1 MKSSM
6 RKRWLKSCVLSL
18 LTIGVVGVG
27 GISHAEVIDMTTPD
41 NANGVQI
48 ADPAAEVN
56 NIYSYSWNKANKTLT
71 GGVINVGSNKNGNYI
86 SLHLRLKESD
96 FESLEPSDIK
106 EATQA
111 LAGKVINKLPKDRY
125 HVTAYVEI
133 VGSDGTVLRKYDI
146 NTDHV
151 NFDYDSQSYPSDTIG
166 KLSDLTSALYRTT
179 LEADAQRTEYDLGAD
194 GKLFLAYGD
203 GYIIQPDH
211 SKKRKDHIYT
221 GIRGGEKDLILS
233 HKREAST
240 SNNEL
245 KIISDTT
252 NSGDRRAEA
261 YGIYHDGKGKIT
273 IESSKTDILV
283 KGNVSKGI
291 VVGNEFA
298 NEKSH
303 LFLGGRDGTYSITVE
318 SDEDE
323 EAVGIEAK
331 LQGVI
336 QFRDPGVKANIDV
349 KKGLGLYAHDR
360 GQILWADNA
369 GAANLKTNGF
379 GTAVLAETGGIIKAR
394 LGDVEG
400 DIRTDEDEKSLVTAN
415 VMGSFTGNAVGH
427 VNLTVNGNWSGNFN
441 STKDLIIGSN
451 GVWGGSSANESIN
464 SLKMDSGALWNIP
477 DLVKIPSIGTLTGSK
492 SSVKRSYINMG
503 KADLHID
510 KLSGQFTFSY
520 QHDKNA
526 PDTIL
531 GGEVHIKKAEPLIT
545 SQEGIGT
552 GSDTKTEYSSVNST
566 VTISTSAEGI
576 DISNH
581 GLVESVLER
590 LANKVYYLG
599 VLSGENQLKGTV
611 EIEEGLTSASVAKSL
626 SDVDWDKSTG
636 QGHKAKLIQYPY
648 SALIFG
654 NPKYDKEYEKN
665 IKKENGKLIYR
676 FDNDTTIINK
686 MTKDPRSFGWGGLY
700 IGTINNFGDDKYA
713 GGFGAESSQ
722 SKGGPSY
729 TIDMTGH
736 DLHIQTDI
744 SPEEGTTGSQPM
756 WTSAGIAAYREGTIT
771 FDNPGAININTN
783 INYYYGSGIRVSTA
797 QPTDHGSHVIINNDN
812 KPEHA
817 VKIRGGISSAGY
829 EMNYRALEVFTQ
841 PKSAGNSIIIKGL
854 VDIETEGGAATMFAR
869 ENGSYISVGGGRL
882 IAKNYDSMWTN
893 SEKAR
898 IDVNMITDADG
909 NVTDAGNNPVEIEGH
924 ATTMTTWYGT
934 GGIIN
939 IGLTTGDSKFTGEFA
954 GAGTQNMWLRN
965 GAVWNNTG
973 IVYNPWSGSNY
984 ISDISSHVTWL
995 HGGNDKSSA
1004 GNIIQNSASDLY
1016 IDNLDGCTKL
1026 FMEHDLNYVVPEFAK
1041 NPDGSDKVDKDGNKI
1056 KNEDAGQKKIF
1067 GKLGNVIIAKA
1078 HKREG
1083 KNSEISL
1090 ITDNKGLPMDSV
1102 KAEDKNRVSEV
1113 LNELA
1118 NKLYYEAYAKGEN
1131 NLTGKVEIAE
1141 GLTAQSAS
1149 MRVEDITY
1157 KKETGQGQYLYTPAV
1172 DPKLPKTITKH
1183 GQGKTIGYYVGD
1195 DKKET
1200 WNEDVVV
1207 DVSGSGVANG
1217 KENNNVTG
1225 IYLLDGGQVTVNGN
1239 LKLTLRNAV
1248 PATRGASLGAD
1259 VAHYY
1264 MSGIYAG
1271 YGGKTGDGSH
1281 GDSKFTVNG
1290 NVDMDVTGVALQAN
1304 KDGFIT
1310 VRGGKIKTHEIKTSE
1325 TYAMLAEEGS
1335 VFMNTGTNGNEPGM
1349 EDVEVYGNLG
1359 VINKNYGYDPNPGNH
1374 ASLVSIAL
1382 TTSKSKLTGGVLNEF
1397 AENGNNPHQSGIDIY
1412 LKNGGLWE
1420 NRWIGTER
1428 AAAVQKRENKDSYLY
1443 TGSKVR
1449 KLIGGASEAE
1459 RGIIHQKEN
1468 KPITVENYNG
1478 YEMVYY
1484 DHSSDGNIIGGDF
1497 VVKHAGEGSHI
1508 TLRTD
1513 NKGLNT
1519 SSTKAADKNL
1529 VSATL
1534 NKLANKLYYEAY
1546 TKGEKNLTGKVE
1558 IAEGL
1563 TAQSA
1568 SQRIEDITYKDAN
1581 GQGQYLYTPAT
1592 EDDPNPN
1599 PNPNPDPNP
1608 NPNPNPDPNPNP
1620 NPNPDPNPNPNPN
1633 PDPKPPIIYGSKETQ
1648 MMKGAKT
1655 AMTSAVLLWRGNN
1668 NDLQRRMG
1676 DIRLAKEEN
1685 GIWARYLGGKNELDK
1700 KNASFKQTYNIAQVG
1715 YDKKKGN
1722 WTIGAALDYGT
1733 GKDTYA
1739 NGTGKEKLASLALY
1753 GAMQKEDGQYLDII
1767 LRGSRIKND
1776 YTVYNEMN
1784 HRLDGKYRT
1793 GGLSVSVEYGKR
1805 IAREN
1810 GFYIDPSIELTA
1822 GHLGGKDYDAV
1833 SDYAGGKKMH
1843 IHQDGINSVIGRIG
1857 LGIGKETERSNLFA
1871 KIALAHEFGG
1881 KVKSIF
1887 SAENEPTSGT
1897 EVDLKD
1903 SWVDVEVGGSWL
1915 VNRNTYLYGTYT
1927 RNFGADVSSKWRIDA
1942 GIRFSF

>member
-1 MKSSM
+1 M
-6 RKRWLKSCVLSL
+6 
-18 LTIGVVGVG
+18 
-27 GISHAEVIDMTTPD
+27 
-41 NANGVQI
+41 
-48 ADPAAEVN
+48 
-56 NIYSYSWNKANKTLT
+56 
-71 GGVINVGSNKNGNYI
+71 
-86 SLHLRLKESD
+86 
-96 FESLEPSDIK
+96 
-106 EATQA
+106 
-111 LAGKVINKLPKDRY
+111 
-125 HVTAYVEI
+125 
-133 VGSDGTVLRKYDI
+133 
-146 NTDHV
+146 
-151 NFDYDSQSYPSDTIG
+151 
-166 KLSDLTSALYRTT
+166 
-179 LEADAQRTEYDLGAD
+179 
-194 GKLFLAYGD
+194 
-203 GYIIQPDH
+203 
-211 SKKRKDHIYT
+211 
-221 GIRGGEKDLILS
+221 
-233 HKREAST
+233 
-240 SNNEL
+240 
-245 KIISDTT
+245 
-252 NSGDRRAEA
+252 
-261 YGIYHDGKGKIT
+261 
-273 IESSKTDILV
+273 
-283 KGNVSKGI
+283 
-291 VVGNEFA
+291 
-298 NEKSH
+298 
-303 LFLGGRDGTYSITVE
+303 
-318 SDEDE
+318 
-323 EAVGIEAK
+323 
-331 LQGVI
+331 
-336 QFRDPGVKANIDV
+336 
-349 KKGLGLYAHDR
+349 YAHDG

-379 GTAVLAETGGIIKAR
+379 GTAVLAKTGGVIKAR

-464 SLKMDSGALWNIP
+464 NLKMDSGALWNIP

-654 NPKYDKEYEKN
+654 NPKYDKTYEKN

-1172 DPKLPKTITKH
+1172 DPKLPKTIIKH

-1271 YGGKTGDGSH
+1271 YGGKTGDGNH

-1335 VFMNTGTNGNEPGM
+1335 VFMNTGINGNEPGT

-1359 VINKNYGYDPNPGNH
+1359 VINKNYGWDPNPGNH

-1412 LKNGGLWE
+1412 LKNSGLWE

-1592 EDDPNPN
+1592 ED
-1599 PNPNPDPNP
+1599 
-1608 NPNPNPDPNPNP
+1608 DPNPNP

>member
-1 MKSSM
+1 M
-6 RKRWLKSCVLSL
+6 
-18 LTIGVVGVG
+18 
-27 GISHAEVIDMTTPD
+27 
-41 NANGVQI
+41 
-48 ADPAAEVN
+48 
-56 NIYSYSWNKANKTLT
+56 
-71 GGVINVGSNKNGNYI
+71 
-86 SLHLRLKESD
+86 
-96 FESLEPSDIK
+96 
-106 EATQA
+106 
-111 LAGKVINKLPKDRY
+111 
-125 HVTAYVEI
+125 
-133 VGSDGTVLRKYDI
+133 
-146 NTDHV
+146 
-151 NFDYDSQSYPSDTIG
+151 
-166 KLSDLTSALYRTT
+166 
-179 LEADAQRTEYDLGAD
+179 
-194 GKLFLAYGD
+194 
-203 GYIIQPDH
+203 
-211 SKKRKDHIYT
+211 
-221 GIRGGEKDLILS
+221 
-233 HKREAST
+233 
-240 SNNEL
+240 
-245 KIISDTT
+245 
-252 NSGDRRAEA
+252 
-261 YGIYHDGKGKIT
+261 
-273 IESSKTDILV
+273 
-283 KGNVSKGI
+283 
-291 VVGNEFA
+291 
-298 NEKSH
+298 
-303 LFLGGRDGTYSITVE
+303 
-318 SDEDE
+318 
-323 EAVGIEAK
+323 
-331 LQGVI
+331 
-336 QFRDPGVKANIDV
+336 
-349 KKGLGLYAHDR
+349 
-360 GQILWADNA
+360 
-369 GAANLKTNGF
+369 
-379 GTAVLAETGGIIKAR
+379 
-394 LGDVEG
+394 
-400 DIRTDEDEKSLVTAN
+400 
-415 VMGSFTGNAVGH
+415 
-427 VNLTVNGNWSGNFN
+427 
-441 STKDLIIGSN
+441 
-451 GVWGGSSANESIN
+451 
-464 SLKMDSGALWNIP
+464 
-477 DLVKIPSIGTLTGSK
+477 
-492 SSVKRSYINMG
+492 
-503 KADLHID
+503 
-510 KLSGQFTFSY
+510 
-520 QHDKNA
+520 
-526 PDTIL
+526 
-531 GGEVHIKKAEPLIT
+531 
-545 SQEGIGT
+545 
-552 GSDTKTEYSSVNST
+552 
-566 VTISTSAEGI
+566 
-576 DISNH
+576 
-581 GLVESVLER
+581 LER

-654 NPKYDKEYEKN
+654 NPKYDKTYEKN

-1149 MRVEDITY
+1149 MKAGNITY
-1157 KKETGQGQYLYTPAV
+1157 KKTDGQGQYLYAPAV

-1608 NPNPNPDPNPNP
+1608 NPNPNPDP
-1620 NPNPDPNPNPNPN
+1620 
-1633 PDPKPPIIYGSKETQ
+1633 KPPIIYGSKETQ

-1685 GIWARYLGGKNELDK
+1685 GIWARYLGGKNKIDK
-1700 KNASFKQTYNIAQVG
+1700 QNTYLKQTYDIAQVG

-1739 NGTGKEKLASLALY
+1739 NGTGKGKLASLALY
-1753 GAMQKEDGQYLDII
+1753 GTMQKEDGQYIDVI
-1767 LRGSRIKND
+1767 LKGSHIKND

-1784 HRLDGKYRT
+1784 HRLEGKYRT
-1793 GGLSVSVEYGKR
+1793 NGLSLSMEYGKR
-1805 IAREN
+1805 MKKEN

-1843 IHQDGINSVIGRIG
+1843 IHQDGVTSVIGRIG

-1871 KIALAHEFGG
+1871 KIGLAHEFGG

>member
-1 MKSSM
+1 M
-6 RKRWLKSCVLSL
+6 
-18 LTIGVVGVG
+18 
-27 GISHAEVIDMTTPD
+27 
-41 NANGVQI
+41 
-48 ADPAAEVN
+48 
-56 NIYSYSWNKANKTLT
+56 
-71 GGVINVGSNKNGNYI
+71 
-86 SLHLRLKESD
+86 
-96 FESLEPSDIK
+96 
-106 EATQA
+106 
-111 LAGKVINKLPKDRY
+111 
-125 HVTAYVEI
+125 
-133 VGSDGTVLRKYDI
+133 
-146 NTDHV
+146 
-151 NFDYDSQSYPSDTIG
+151 
-166 KLSDLTSALYRTT
+166 
-179 LEADAQRTEYDLGAD
+179 
-194 GKLFLAYGD
+194 
-203 GYIIQPDH
+203 
-211 SKKRKDHIYT
+211 
-221 GIRGGEKDLILS
+221 
-233 HKREAST
+233 
-240 SNNEL
+240 
-245 KIISDTT
+245 
-252 NSGDRRAEA
+252 
-261 YGIYHDGKGKIT
+261 
-273 IESSKTDILV
+273 
-283 KGNVSKGI
+283 
-291 VVGNEFA
+291 
-298 NEKSH
+298 
-303 LFLGGRDGTYSITVE
+303 
-318 SDEDE
+318 
-323 EAVGIEAK
+323 
-331 LQGVI
+331 
-336 QFRDPGVKANIDV
+336 
-349 KKGLGLYAHDR
+349 
-360 GQILWADNA
+360 
-369 GAANLKTNGF
+369 
-379 GTAVLAETGGIIKAR
+379 
-394 LGDVEG
+394 
-400 DIRTDEDEKSLVTAN
+400 
-415 VMGSFTGNAVGH
+415 
-427 VNLTVNGNWSGNFN
+427 
-441 STKDLIIGSN
+441 
-451 GVWGGSSANESIN
+451 
-464 SLKMDSGALWNIP
+464 
-477 DLVKIPSIGTLTGSK
+477 
-492 SSVKRSYINMG
+492 
-503 KADLHID
+503 
-510 KLSGQFTFSY
+510 
-520 QHDKNA
+520 
-526 PDTIL
+526 
-531 GGEVHIKKAEPLIT
+531 
-545 SQEGIGT
+545 
-552 GSDTKTEYSSVNST
+552 
-566 VTISTSAEGI
+566 
-576 DISNH
+576 
-581 GLVESVLER
+581 LER

-654 NPKYDKEYEKN
+654 NPKYDKTYEKN

-1149 MRVEDITY
+1149 MKAGNITY
-1157 KKETGQGQYLYTPAV
+1157 KKTDGQGQYLYAPAV

-1608 NPNPNPDPNPNP
+1608 NPNPNPDP
-1620 NPNPDPNPNPNPN
+1620 
-1633 PDPKPPIIYGSKETQ
+1633 KPPIIYGDKETQ
-1648 MMKGAKT
+1648 MMRGSKT
-1655 AMTSAVLLWRGNN
+1655 AMVSSILLWRTNN
-1668 NDLQRRMG
+1668 NDLERRMG
-1676 DIRLAKEEN
+1676 DIRLGKEEN

-1767 LRGSRIKND
+1767 LRGSRVKND

-1793 GGLSVSVEYGKR
+1793 NGLSVSVEYGKR
-1805 IAREN
+1805 MKKEN

-1903 SWVDVEVGGSWL
+1903 SWGDVEVGGSWL

>member
-1 MKSSM
+1 M
-6 RKRWLKSCVLSL
+6 
-18 LTIGVVGVG
+18 
-27 GISHAEVIDMTTPD
+27 
-41 NANGVQI
+41 
-48 ADPAAEVN
+48 
-56 NIYSYSWNKANKTLT
+56 
-71 GGVINVGSNKNGNYI
+71 
-86 SLHLRLKESD
+86 
-96 FESLEPSDIK
+96 
-106 EATQA
+106 
-111 LAGKVINKLPKDRY
+111 
-125 HVTAYVEI
+125 
-133 VGSDGTVLRKYDI
+133 
-146 NTDHV
+146 
-151 NFDYDSQSYPSDTIG
+151 
-166 KLSDLTSALYRTT
+166 
-179 LEADAQRTEYDLGAD
+179 
-194 GKLFLAYGD
+194 
-203 GYIIQPDH
+203 
-211 SKKRKDHIYT
+211 
-221 GIRGGEKDLILS
+221 
-233 HKREAST
+233 
-240 SNNEL
+240 
-245 KIISDTT
+245 
-252 NSGDRRAEA
+252 
-261 YGIYHDGKGKIT
+261 
-273 IESSKTDILV
+273 
-283 KGNVSKGI
+283 
-291 VVGNEFA
+291 
-298 NEKSH
+298 
-303 LFLGGRDGTYSITVE
+303 
-318 SDEDE
+318 
-323 EAVGIEAK
+323 
-331 LQGVI
+331 
-336 QFRDPGVKANIDV
+336 
-349 KKGLGLYAHDR
+349 
-360 GQILWADNA
+360 
-369 GAANLKTNGF
+369 
-379 GTAVLAETGGIIKAR
+379 
-394 LGDVEG
+394 
-400 DIRTDEDEKSLVTAN
+400 
-415 VMGSFTGNAVGH
+415 
-427 VNLTVNGNWSGNFN
+427 
-441 STKDLIIGSN
+441 
-451 GVWGGSSANESIN
+451 
-464 SLKMDSGALWNIP
+464 
-477 DLVKIPSIGTLTGSK
+477 
-492 SSVKRSYINMG
+492 
-503 KADLHID
+503 
-510 KLSGQFTFSY
+510 
-520 QHDKNA
+520 
-526 PDTIL
+526 
-531 GGEVHIKKAEPLIT
+531 
-545 SQEGIGT
+545 
-552 GSDTKTEYSSVNST
+552 
-566 VTISTSAEGI
+566 
-576 DISNH
+576 
-581 GLVESVLER
+581 LER

-1149 MRVEDITY
+1149 MKAGNITY
-1157 KKETGQGQYLYTPAV
+1157 KKTDGQGQYLYAPAV

-1359 VINKNYGYDPNPGNH
+1359 VINKNYGWDPNPGNH

-1534 NKLANKLYYEAY
+1534 NKLASKLYYSAY
-1546 TKGEKNLTGKVE
+1546 KDGERNLTGKVE

-1563 TAQSA
+1563 TAPSA
-1568 SQRIEDITYKDAN
+1568 SREGKITYKDAD

-1592 EDDPNPN
+1592 ED
-1599 PNPNPDPNP
+1599 
-1608 NPNPNPDPNPNP
+1608 DPNPNP

>member
-1 MKSSM
+1 
-6 RKRWLKSCVLSL
+6 
-18 LTIGVVGVG
+18 
-27 GISHAEVIDMTTPD
+27 
-41 NANGVQI
+41 
-48 ADPAAEVN
+48 
-56 NIYSYSWNKANKTLT
+56 
-71 GGVINVGSNKNGNYI
+71 
-86 SLHLRLKESD
+86 
-96 FESLEPSDIK
+96 
-106 EATQA
+106 
-111 LAGKVINKLPKDRY
+111 
-125 HVTAYVEI
+125 
-133 VGSDGTVLRKYDI
+133 
-146 NTDHV
+146 
-151 NFDYDSQSYPSDTIG
+151 
-166 KLSDLTSALYRTT
+166 
-179 LEADAQRTEYDLGAD
+179 
-194 GKLFLAYGD
+194 
-203 GYIIQPDH
+203 
-211 SKKRKDHIYT
+211 
-221 GIRGGEKDLILS
+221 
-233 HKREAST
+233 
-240 SNNEL
+240 
-245 KIISDTT
+245 
-252 NSGDRRAEA
+252 
-261 YGIYHDGKGKIT
+261 
-273 IESSKTDILV
+273 
-283 KGNVSKGI
+283 
-291 VVGNEFA
+291 
-298 NEKSH
+298 
-303 LFLGGRDGTYSITVE
+303 
-318 SDEDE
+318 
-323 EAVGIEAK
+323 
-331 LQGVI
+331 
-336 QFRDPGVKANIDV
+336 
-349 KKGLGLYAHDR
+349 
-360 GQILWADNA
+360 
-369 GAANLKTNGF
+369 
-379 GTAVLAETGGIIKAR
+379 
-394 LGDVEG
+394 
-400 DIRTDEDEKSLVTAN
+400 
-415 VMGSFTGNAVGH
+415 
-427 VNLTVNGNWSGNFN
+427 
-441 STKDLIIGSN
+441 
-451 GVWGGSSANESIN
+451 
-464 SLKMDSGALWNIP
+464 MDSGALWNIP

-654 NPKYDKEYEKN
+654 NPKYDKTYEKN

-1149 MRVEDITY
+1149 MKAGNITY
-1157 KKETGQGQYLYTPAV
+1157 KKTDGQGQYLYAPAV

-1608 NPNPNPDPNPNP
+1608 NPNPNPDP
-1620 NPNPDPNPNPNPN
+1620 
-1633 PDPKPPIIYGSKETQ
+1633 KPPIIYGDKETQ
-1648 MMKGAKT
+1648 MMRGSKT
-1655 AMTSAVLLWRGNN
+1655 AMVSSILLWRTNN
-1668 NDLQRRMG
+1668 NDLERRMG
-1676 DIRLAKEEN
+1676 DIRLGKEEN

-1767 LRGSRIKND
+1767 LRGSRVKND

-1793 GGLSVSVEYGKR
+1793 NGLSVSVEYGKR
-1805 IAREN
+1805 MKKEN

-1903 SWVDVEVGGSWL
+1903 SWGDVEVGGSWL

>member
-1 MKSSM
+1 M
-6 RKRWLKSCVLSL
+6 
-18 LTIGVVGVG
+18 
-27 GISHAEVIDMTTPD
+27 
-41 NANGVQI
+41 
-48 ADPAAEVN
+48 
-56 NIYSYSWNKANKTLT
+56 
-71 GGVINVGSNKNGNYI
+71 
-86 SLHLRLKESD
+86 
-96 FESLEPSDIK
+96 
-106 EATQA
+106 
-111 LAGKVINKLPKDRY
+111 
-125 HVTAYVEI
+125 
-133 VGSDGTVLRKYDI
+133 
-146 NTDHV
+146 
-151 NFDYDSQSYPSDTIG
+151 
-166 KLSDLTSALYRTT
+166 
-179 LEADAQRTEYDLGAD
+179 
-194 GKLFLAYGD
+194 
-203 GYIIQPDH
+203 
-211 SKKRKDHIYT
+211 
-221 GIRGGEKDLILS
+221 
-233 HKREAST
+233 
-240 SNNEL
+240 
-245 KIISDTT
+245 
-252 NSGDRRAEA
+252 
-261 YGIYHDGKGKIT
+261 
-273 IESSKTDILV
+273 
-283 KGNVSKGI
+283 
-291 VVGNEFA
+291 
-298 NEKSH
+298 
-303 LFLGGRDGTYSITVE
+303 
-318 SDEDE
+318 
-323 EAVGIEAK
+323 
-331 LQGVI
+331 
-336 QFRDPGVKANIDV
+336 
-349 KKGLGLYAHDR
+349 
-360 GQILWADNA
+360 
-369 GAANLKTNGF
+369 
-379 GTAVLAETGGIIKAR
+379 
-394 LGDVEG
+394 
-400 DIRTDEDEKSLVTAN
+400 
-415 VMGSFTGNAVGH
+415 
-427 VNLTVNGNWSGNFN
+427 
-441 STKDLIIGSN
+441 
-451 GVWGGSSANESIN
+451 
-464 SLKMDSGALWNIP
+464 
-477 DLVKIPSIGTLTGSK
+477 
-492 SSVKRSYINMG
+492 
-503 KADLHID
+503 
-510 KLSGQFTFSY
+510 
-520 QHDKNA
+520 
-526 PDTIL
+526 
-531 GGEVHIKKAEPLIT
+531 
-545 SQEGIGT
+545 
-552 GSDTKTEYSSVNST
+552 
-566 VTISTSAEGI
+566 
-576 DISNH
+576 
-581 GLVESVLER
+581 LER

-654 NPKYDKEYEKN
+654 NPKYDKTYEKN

-1078 HKREG
+1078 NKKAR
-1083 KNSEISL
+1083 KNSKISL

-1149 MRVEDITY
+1149 MKAGNITY
-1157 KKETGQGQYLYTPAV
+1157 KKTDGQGQYLYAPAV

-1608 NPNPNPDPNPNP
+1608 NPNPNPDP
-1620 NPNPDPNPNPNPN
+1620 
-1633 PDPKPPIIYGSKETQ
+1633 KPPIIYGDKETQ
-1648 MMKGAKT
+1648 MMRGSKT
-1655 AMTSAVLLWRGNN
+1655 AMVSSILLWRTNN
-1668 NDLQRRMG
+1668 NDLERRMG
-1676 DIRLAKEEN
+1676 DIRLGKEEN

-1767 LRGSRIKND
+1767 LRGSRVKND

-1793 GGLSVSVEYGKR
+1793 NGLSVSVEYGKR
-1805 IAREN
+1805 MKKEN

>member
-1 MKSSM
+1 
-6 RKRWLKSCVLSL
+6 
-18 LTIGVVGVG
+18 
-27 GISHAEVIDMTTPD
+27 
-41 NANGVQI
+41 
-48 ADPAAEVN
+48 
-56 NIYSYSWNKANKTLT
+56 
-71 GGVINVGSNKNGNYI
+71 
-86 SLHLRLKESD
+86 
-96 FESLEPSDIK
+96 
-106 EATQA
+106 
-111 LAGKVINKLPKDRY
+111 
-125 HVTAYVEI
+125 
-133 VGSDGTVLRKYDI
+133 
-146 NTDHV
+146 
-151 NFDYDSQSYPSDTIG
+151 
-166 KLSDLTSALYRTT
+166 
-179 LEADAQRTEYDLGAD
+179 
-194 GKLFLAYGD
+194 
-203 GYIIQPDH
+203 
-211 SKKRKDHIYT
+211 
-221 GIRGGEKDLILS
+221 
-233 HKREAST
+233 
-240 SNNEL
+240 
-245 KIISDTT
+245 
-252 NSGDRRAEA
+252 
-261 YGIYHDGKGKIT
+261 
-273 IESSKTDILV
+273 
-283 KGNVSKGI
+283 
-291 VVGNEFA
+291 
-298 NEKSH
+298 
-303 LFLGGRDGTYSITVE
+303 
-318 SDEDE
+318 
-323 EAVGIEAK
+323 
-331 LQGVI
+331 
-336 QFRDPGVKANIDV
+336 
-349 KKGLGLYAHDR
+349 
-360 GQILWADNA
+360 
-369 GAANLKTNGF
+369 
-379 GTAVLAETGGIIKAR
+379 
-394 LGDVEG
+394 
-400 DIRTDEDEKSLVTAN
+400 
-415 VMGSFTGNAVGH
+415 
-427 VNLTVNGNWSGNFN
+427 
-441 STKDLIIGSN
+441 
-451 GVWGGSSANESIN
+451 
-464 SLKMDSGALWNIP
+464 
-477 DLVKIPSIGTLTGSK
+477 
-492 SSVKRSYINMG
+492 
-503 KADLHID
+503 
-510 KLSGQFTFSY
+510 
-520 QHDKNA
+520 
-526 PDTIL
+526 
-531 GGEVHIKKAEPLIT
+531 
-545 SQEGIGT
+545 
-552 GSDTKTEYSSVNST
+552 
-566 VTISTSAEGI
+566 
-576 DISNH
+576 
-581 GLVESVLER
+581 
-590 LANKVYYLG
+590 
-599 VLSGENQLKGTV
+599 
-611 EIEEGLTSASVAKSL
+611 
-626 SDVDWDKSTG
+626 
-636 QGHKAKLIQYPY
+636 
-648 SALIFG
+648 
-654 NPKYDKEYEKN
+654 
-665 IKKENGKLIYR
+665 
-676 FDNDTTIINK
+676 
-686 MTKDPRSFGWGGLY
+686 
-700 IGTINNFGDDKYA
+700 
-713 GGFGAESSQ
+713 
-722 SKGGPSY
+722 
-729 TIDMTGH
+729 
-736 DLHIQTDI
+736 
-744 SPEEGTTGSQPM
+744 
-756 WTSAGIAAYREGTIT
+756 
-771 FDNPGAININTN
+771 
-783 INYYYGSGIRVSTA
+783 
-797 QPTDHGSHVIINNDN
+797 
-812 KPEHA
+812 
-817 VKIRGGISSAGY
+817 
-829 EMNYRALEVFTQ
+829 MNYRALEVFTQ

-1149 MRVEDITY
+1149 MKAGNITY
-1157 KKETGQGQYLYTPAV
+1157 KKTDGQGQYLYAPAV

-1608 NPNPNPDPNPNP
+1608 NPNPNPDP
-1620 NPNPDPNPNPNPN
+1620 
-1633 PDPKPPIIYGSKETQ
+1633 KPPIIYGDKETQ
-1648 MMKGAKT
+1648 MMRGSKT
-1655 AMTSAVLLWRGNN
+1655 AMVSSILLWRTNN
-1668 NDLQRRMG
+1668 NDLERRMG
-1676 DIRLAKEEN
+1676 DIRLGKEEN

-1767 LRGSRIKND
+1767 LRGSRVKND

-1793 GGLSVSVEYGKR
+1793 NGLSVSVEYGKR
-1805 IAREN
+1805 MKKEN